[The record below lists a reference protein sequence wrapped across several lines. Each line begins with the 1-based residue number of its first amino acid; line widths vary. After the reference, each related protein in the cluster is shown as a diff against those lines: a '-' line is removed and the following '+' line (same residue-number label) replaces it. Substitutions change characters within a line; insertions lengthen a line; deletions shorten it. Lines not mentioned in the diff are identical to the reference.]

1 MAFDYGSIDLGLKN
15 PFKKE
20 GTVTAIRGSI
30 QFLAGL
36 YLLIQAA
43 GHVKEDAG
51 IGWILVLFG
60 VFLLGAGISALGGG
74 IYATL
79 RYFVGRNHPTSLA
92 RNYSKSET
100 STAHEEA
107 KYVEYTDKSLEEM
120 LVGRKNS
127 TFVEPVGFLARL
139 LHSVLPKLL
148 FMPYPIRN
156 MAQRIFGAWAKTLVA
171 LIAFGFVA
179 FVSLAGFA
187 GDAGELIFPIYS
199 ALLMVYVS
207 LVWFSVSRAI
217 SRGAEK
223 HIETLGGRTFVR
235 VITVAIIMPVV
246 IGVALS
252 WLMKQGN
259 TSAKQIESIFMA
271 LPDLNATFYLFGL
284 FIAASMCTAVIAYM
298 LRCRIAQ
305 ANPLAEVSELREN
318 WQESVHPNEIF
329 INLDNLVMANRRY
342 KEVPNRVYRELD
354 PSLEEQIEGKGAF
367 KGEMIQEIQPKVKP
381 LNLGAAFENTRL
393 VSLIFGNI
401 LHLIAIIFT
410 FTLAYSVVDIYSFF
424 KGISFAEISANL
436 DAPQTTEFLNLMMT
450 AIHLILVTFMFR
462 SFGKLLA
469 NSAHLFFAEMQFDS
483 LLVYFKCEGTFTES
497 KISTGTGIHDSTR
510 SENTL
515 VRSSITPWIIVS
527 RITTTTFAATGMKNL
542 EHPRY
547 ILEMHK
553 SDDDLQAIRK
563 DIIEFLRNR
572 ESIASITSERDLGN
586 ASQIHQLN
594 QQTRALNDI
603 VAPVERLK
611 QDDEAAGYL
620 RKEDELND
628 SENRES

>member
-20 GTVTAIRGSI
+20 GLVTAVRGSI
-30 QFLAGL
+30 QFLAGV

-51 IGWILVLFG
+51 MGWILVVFG
-60 VFLLGAGISALGGG
+60 VFLLGAGLSALGGG

-92 RNYSKSET
+92 RNHSKSEA

-107 KYVEYTDKSLEEM
+107 KYVEYTDKGLEEM
-120 LVGRKNS
+120 LVGRKNT

-207 LVWFSVSRAI
+207 LVWFSAGRDI

-223 HIETLGGRTFVR
+223 NIESLGGRAFVR
-235 VITVAIIMPVV
+235 VISVAIIMPVV
-246 IGVALS
+246 IGAGLS
-252 WLMKQGN
+252 WLMQQGS
-259 TSAKQIESIFMA
+259 TSAKQIESIFIA
-271 LPDLNATFYLFGL
+271 LPDLNATTYLICL
-284 FIAASMCTAVIAYM
+284 FIAASLCTAIIGYM
-298 LRCRIAQ
+298 LRCRIMQ

-367 KGEMIQEIQPKVKP
+367 KGEMIQEIQPKVQP

-393 VSLIFGNI
+393 TSLIFGNV
-401 LHLIAIIFT
+401 LHVIAIIFT
-410 FTLAYSVVDIYSFF
+410 FTLAYSIVDVYSFF
-424 KGISFAEISANL
+424 KGVTFAEIKADL
-436 DAPQTTEFLNLMMT
+436 DAPQTAELLNLVMI
-450 AIHLILVTFMFR
+450 AVHFVLITFMFR
-462 SFGKLLA
+462 SFGKLLS
-469 NSAHLFFAEMQFDS
+469 NSAHLFFAEIQFES

-515 VRSSITPWIIVS
+515 IRSSITPWVIVS
-527 RITTTTFAATGMKNL
+527 RITTTTFAATGMQNL

-553 SDDDLQAIRK
+553 SEAELQAIRK
-563 DIIEFLRNR
+563 DVIEFLRNR

-594 QQTRALNDI
+594 QQTRALND
-603 VAPVERLK
+603 VVPTERLK
-611 QDDEAAGYL
+611 QDEEAAGYL
-620 RKEDELND
+620 RKESDLNED
-628 SENRES
+628 KAEES